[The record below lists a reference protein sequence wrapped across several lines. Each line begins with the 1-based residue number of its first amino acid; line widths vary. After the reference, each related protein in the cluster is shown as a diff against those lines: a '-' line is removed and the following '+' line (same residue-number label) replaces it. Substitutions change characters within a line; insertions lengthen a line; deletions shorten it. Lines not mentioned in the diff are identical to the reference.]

1 MKLSD
6 IVRFRK
12 DLLFEGAVQL
22 GWFQED
28 RNLANKAAEH
38 YVFHGPQYHGVVE
51 GDLDDIAPSLVDTAT
66 FTLDILERITG
77 QTGDEPFTMAI
88 AGYGTGKSHLAI
100 TLACLLSDP
109 NSLVADKILDNISM
123 ADVEMGKE
131 ARHILNSSD
140 QPFLVAPLNGMQDFD
155 LSAEIVRQVLHALTE
170 NGLDTAPLEDL
181 RPRFRTAAN
190 FTESFFDALAND
202 FAIAF
207 GQSCDKRKI
216 IADLKAQDEE
226 TFSRVNDIYREKMGS
241 TIRAVGQESLHD
253 FIRVTKETYCGP
265 GRPFRGIVIIFD
277 EFGRY
282 LEFSVQKRHIA
293 GSGALQQ
300 LFECVQA
307 NDDGVFLLCFIQYE
321 LKAYISRIAPELRED
336 LNRYVTRYDVVRKV
350 RLSTNMETLIA
361 NLLEKKDRDALD
373 VQIDGLPVAPQVIQ
387 ASMQRWFPDM
397 ANHALWL
404 DGNRFSRIICRGCW
418 PLHPCSTWA
427 LYRLTAI
434 GKSLQQRSALSLL
447 ADVYQH
453 FEDEDVTPGMT
464 IDLVNLCNEG
474 LINEFLASERYGQQG
489 ATAHGY
495 ETVLQ
500 RYRNVLSEDEKRLL
514 KGVLVSAKIGVKAH
528 SMEEYMQA
536 LSMFSGLGMMAVETA
551 IRSLESEYAVLEWND
566 LLNQYEI
573 AGDAIPRKTFLA
585 QLKARTS
592 DINSAR
598 RASIFTQKLSA
609 WGIVGHTYKTDFGS
623 ANNITTHEW
632 NYRIHLADVSII
644 DEQIN
649 FAIHTWRESM
659 AVDISKG
666 QLIYCYVGPDSN
678 VEAVKENILR
688 RIWATADESSLD
700 LESELPL
707 AVLFLHDEDGTFGQ
721 KLAELWVL
729 HEQEEEME
737 SQKYMNFVL
746 DRKRSLEQEVRNQFS
761 KLQRE
766 QHIALGT
773 NKEIHRSKIKD
784 VLEQLFDEVYPKRIP
799 FPFDGFSTTRG
810 NAARDSGS
818 FTRQLF
824 LGTLDRDWIA
834 AQNKQQ
840 RNRAYEVLDKA
851 WGLIGS
857 DGALRR
863 IPLDESVRHL
873 IDILGQSLVAEEDDP
888 CGAMNMGEALHL
900 LCMPPYGC
908 NIASAGLLLAYFMG
922 SRKDEM
928 QLYLHN
934 QAISTE
940 KWLET
945 AMPRHFLSIP
955 ALEATNVVRIPGE
968 SLSEWETL
976 LEQWELEDSLSG
988 KVDFL
993 RKERDLG
1000 RRIPIPQQLYYKR
1013 DSLRKESRSAESELR
1028 QVETDFDRAL
1038 ERIQR
1043 GIDRDDVSL
1052 LSWGAADLEAIH
1064 GRMIIEPE
1072 KWTGEQIQ
1080 KVEAYLAESKQ
1091 ETFNRFDRWLPI
1103 QKVVRVEDLGRFKH
1117 TMLTHVG
1124 GNLSKLGLKEQE
1136 QRLERHVE
1144 WIEEQVE
1151 FLAEIHRTTTDIE
1164 NMILSN
1170 VVTAATKVSVL
1181 NDWLRQA
1188 EGLIGRLDAARQR
1201 ADFDRDALD
1210 SAAKKLRDFKRA
1222 CEDQLSMHRQR
1233 AANVYDTREIASLSD
1248 IANWRNEVTDLLRVF
1263 EGQELDVEDLKAVQT
1278 QLHLVEMHYES
1289 LTDSSLDD
1297 AGFEA
1302 LLHQCKA
1309 ENNRAFAG
1317 DVPPL
1322 DNERIYES
1330 IAESIG
1336 DKRHR
1341 TAANWMKVNLPSM
1354 EDIEQADASTVVAY
1368 RTRLHNMPLLL
1379 SERQIEEV
1387 NRSLEAC
1394 ASRIDELEVEG
1405 ALALFSA
1412 LSDENKIVFIREISH
1427 YIDKRYAAHMH
1438 LS

>member
-38 YVFHGPQYHGVVE
+38 YVFHGPQYHGVVD
-51 GDLDDIAPSLVDTAT
+51 GDLDDIGPGLVDTAT

-77 QTGDEPFTMAI
+77 QTGAEPFTMAI

-109 NSLVADKILDNISM
+109 NSLVADKILDNITM
-123 ADVEMGKE
+123 ADVHIGKE
-131 ARHILNSSD
+131 ARHLLNSSD
-140 QPFLVAPLNGMQDFD
+140 QPFLAVPLNGMQDFD
-155 LSAEIVRQVLHALTE
+155 LSAEIVRQVLHALTA

-181 RPRFRTAAN
+181 RPRFRTAVN
-190 FTESFFDALAND
+190 FTESFIDALADD

-216 IADLKAQDEE
+216 IADLKAQNEE
-226 TFSRVNDIYREKMGS
+226 TFSKVNDIYREKMGS

-321 LKAYISRIAPELRED
+321 LKAYIARIAPELRDD
-336 LNRYVTRYDVVRKV
+336 LNRYVTRYDSVRKV

-361 NLLEKKDRDALD
+361 NLLEKRDREALD
-373 VQIDGLPVAPQVIQ
+373 EQIDGLPVAPQIIQ

-404 DGNRFSRIICRGCW
+404 DEDRFDRIISRGCW

-427 LYRLTAI
+427 LYSLTAI
-434 GKSLQQRSALSLL
+434 GKSLQQRSALSLF
-447 ADVYQH
+447 AEVYQY
-453 FEDEDVTPGMT
+453 FEDEAVTPGMT
-464 IDLVNLCNEG
+464 IDLVDLCNEG

-500 RYRNVLSEDEKRLL
+500 RYRNVLSEDEKRVL
-514 KGVLVSAKIGVKAH
+514 KGVLVSAKIGMKTH
-528 SMEEYMQA
+528 SREEYMQA
-536 LSMFSGLGMMAVETA
+536 LSVFSGLWMTAGETA

-592 DINSAR
+592 DIDLAR

-609 WGIVGHTYKTDFGS
+609 WGIVGNTYNTDFGS
-623 ANNITTHEW
+623 ASNIATNEW

-649 FAIHTWRESM
+649 FAMHTWRESI
-659 AVDISKG
+659 AVDMPKG
-666 QLIYCYVGPDSN
+666 QLIYCYVGPESN
-678 VEAVKENILR
+678 IETVKENTLK
-688 RIWATADESSLD
+688 RIWAAAEENGLD
-700 LESELPL
+700 VENGLPL

-729 HEQEEEME
+729 HEQERETE
-737 SQKYMNFVL
+737 SQKYMHFVL
-746 DRKRSLEQEVRNQFS
+746 DRKRSLEQEIRNQLS

-766 QHIALGT
+766 QHMALGT
-773 NKEIHRSKIKD
+773 NRAISGPRIKD
-784 VLEQLFDEVYPKRIP
+784 VMEQLFGAVYPKRIP
-799 FPFDGFSTTRG
+799 FPFDGFSTARG
-810 NAARDSGS
+810 NAAKDSGS

-824 LGTLDRDWIA
+824 VGALDRDWITV
-834 AQNKQQ
+834 QNMQQ
-840 RNRAYEVLDKA
+840 RNRAYEVLDRA
-851 WGLIGS
+851 WGVIGG
-857 DGALRR
+857 DGGLRR

-873 IDILGQSLVAEEDDP
+873 IDILVQSLIAEEDDP
-888 CGAMNMGEALHL
+888 CGAMGMGEALHL

-908 NIASAGLLLAYFMG
+908 NIASAGLLLAYFIG
-922 SRKDEM
+922 VRKDEV
-928 QLYLHN
+928 QLYLHS
-934 QAISTE
+934 QPISIE
-940 KWLET
+940 KWLEA
-945 AMPRHFLSIP
+945 AMPGHFLSIP
-955 ALEATNVVRIPGE
+955 ILEATGVVRVPEE

-976 LEQWELEDSLSG
+976 LEEWELEDSLSG

-993 RKERDLG
+993 SKDQDLEK
-1000 RRIPIPQQLYYKR
+1000 RIPIPQQLYYKR
-1013 DSLRKESRSAESELR
+1013 DSLRKESRSARSELR
-1028 QVETDFDRAL
+1028 QVKTGFDEAL
-1038 ERIQR
+1038 EKIQR
-1043 GIDRDDVSL
+1043 GIDRDDLSL
-1052 LSWGAADLEAIH
+1052 LSWGAAGLEDIY
-1064 GRMIIEPE
+1064 GRMIVEPE

-1091 ETFNRFDRWLPI
+1091 ETCHRFDRWLPI
-1103 QKVVRVEDLGRFKH
+1103 QKVVRIEDLGRFRH
-1117 TMLTHVG
+1117 TMLINVG
-1124 GNLSKLGLKEQE
+1124 GNLSKLGLEEQK

-1170 VVTAATKVSVL
+1170 VVTAATKVFVL

-1188 EGLIGRLDAARQR
+1188 EGLAGRLDAARQR
-1201 ADFDRDALD
+1201 ADFDRDELD
-1210 SAAKKLRDFKRA
+1210 RAAKKLRDFKRA

-1278 QLHLVEMHYES
+1278 QLHLAEMHCES
-1289 LTDSSLDD
+1289 LADSSLDD
-1297 AGFEA
+1297 ARFEA

-1336 DKRHR
+1336 DKRR
-1341 TAANWMKVNLPSM
+1341 CTAANWMKANLPRM
-1354 EDIEQADASTVVAY
+1354 EDIEDVDASTVVSY
-1368 RTRLHNMPLLL
+1368 RTRLQNMPPLL
-1379 SERQIEEV
+1379 SERQREEV
-1387 NRSLEAC
+1387 NRSLESC
-1394 ASRIDELEVEG
+1394 ANRINQLEVEG
-1405 ALALFSA
+1405 ALALFNA
-1412 LSDENKIVFIREISH
+1412 LSDESKTVFIREIAH
-1427 YIDKRYAAHMH
+1427 YIDKCYAAHMH